1 MMKWYL
7 VVGFTVLVT
16 VATLLI
22 RIPIAGGGYFNFGD
36 VVVIF
41 VGLYAGSKVGAIAGG
56 LGSAIADLIGFPIF
70 APITL
75 VVKGL
80 EGFVC
85 GFAYQEKGFLTIL
98 FPVLAGLVLISG
110 YFLGTML
117 LPQLGKA
124 AALSDLPGNI
134 LQAVFGVIGG
144 RALFEASK
152 RLGI

>member
-1 MMKWYL
+1 MKWYL
-7 VVGFTVLVT
+7 VVGFTVLVM

-36 VVVIF
+36 VVVVF
-41 VGLYAGSKVGAIAGG
+41 VGLYAGKWIGAIAGG
-56 LGSAIADLIGFPIF
+56 VGSALADLIGFPIF

-85 GFAYQEKGFLTIL
+85 GLAHEKSDVFTIL
-98 FPVLAGLVLISG
+98 FPLLGVYLMVAG
-110 YFLGTML
+110 YFVGTWL
-117 LPQLGKA
+117 FPQLGLA
-124 AALSDLPGNI
+124 AAVADLLANVI
-134 LQAVFGVIGG
+134 QAAAGFIGG
-144 RALFEASK
+144 RALFEAAK